1 MKEVLPSDYDLS
13 EVHLVG
19 NGPSASQFKYTT
31 GTVICFHKPTVD
43 ECDIICT
50 PIKRIGKEGYWNLP
64 TIVGY
69 ILYLPR
75 DKMIAKWLYLN
86 KSLSIIENNHFC
98 HKWATYQLCFSHK
111 GCCLT
116 DSGQR
121 AYLWAMHNG
130 AKKIHLWG
138 FDNIWTTDDTYITS
152 DPSAYDIFDNES
164 NYISDK
170 KYLDKRK
177 LWKPILQPNTEIH
190 K

>member
-1 MKEVLPSDYDLS
+1 MKEILPSDYDLS

-43 ECDIICT
+43 ECDIVCT
-50 PIKRIGKEGYWNLP
+50 TAHRVGKEGYWNLP

-69 ILYLPR
+69 ILHLPR
-75 DKMIAKWLYLN
+75 DKIFSKWLYLN
-86 KSLSIIENNHFC
+86 KSLSVINNSHFC
-98 HKWATYQLCFSHK
+98 YKWSVYQVVKINSNIF
-111 GCCLT
+111 T

-121 AYLWAMHNG
+121 AYLWAIHNG

-164 NYISDK
+164 HFFSDK
-170 KYLDKRK
+170 RYLIKRN